1 MTDISGVTAI
11 SRVAVLLVL
20 WILICLLFP
29 LVDVGISYYGMSGL
43 VAAIDIEGRKQFPFR

>member
-11 SRVAVLLVL
+11 SRVAVLLIL